1 MVIAI
6 GHNRRRA
13 RSSSFT
19 TPSDSS
25 SGNYGAGRT
34 LVVSLLQL
42 HFFFRICFMI
52 YIKPY
57 RYLAIWPSEL
67 LDFGLLAI
75 QTSDFWTSD
84 FWLSRLRTSR
94 LWIRFLAFRFL
105 DIRILEYRLQTSGP
119 PDFWPSGLI
128 SQCPENVLIG
138 TYWTYLAKPISN
150 SYRSPCMEKSWLTKT
165 PTTLT
170 TMLYVVC

>member
-42 HFFFRICFMI
+42 HFFFRICFII

-57 RYLAIWPSEL
+57 RYLTIWPSEL

-75 QTSDFWTSD
+75 QTSDFW
-84 FWLSRLRTSR
+84 LSGLQTSR
-94 LWIRFLAFRFL
+94 LWISGLQNSGLQTSDFWPSGLL
-105 DIRILEYRLQTSGP
+105 DIRTSGH
-119 PDFWPSGLI
+119 PDFWSSGLI
-128 SQCPENVLIG
+128 SQCPENVLIE
-138 TYWTYLAKPISN
+138 TFWTYLAKPISN

>member
-42 HFFFRICFMI
+42 HFFFRICFII

-57 RYLAIWPSEL
+57 RYLTIWPSEL

-75 QTSDFWTSD
+75 QTSDFW
-84 FWLSRLRTSR
+84 LSGLQTSR
-94 LWIRFLAFRFL
+94 LWISGLHTIGHLDFWQFGHMPCLDQDIFGIPCRLHQSQIPNVLPGRKEQHARRTGVRFFFL
-105 DIRILEYRLQTSGP
+105 DFQRLFLKTNPADSRYIQT
-119 PDFWPSGLI
+119 
-128 SQCPENVLIG
+128 
-138 TYWTYLAKPISN
+138 
-150 SYRSPCMEKSWLTKT
+150 
-165 PTTLT
+165 
-170 TMLYVVC
+170 

>member
-42 HFFFRICFMI
+42 HVFFRICFII

-57 RYLAIWPSEL
+57 RYLTIWPSEL

-75 QTSDFWTSD
+75 QTSDFW
-84 FWLSRLRTSR
+84 LSGLQTSR
-94 LWIRFLAFRFL
+94 LWISGLQNSG
-105 DIRILEYRLQTSGP
+105 LQTS
-119 PDFWPSGLI
+119 DFWPSRLLAI
-128 SQCPENVLIG
+128 
-138 TYWTYLAKPISN
+138 WTTWYSN
-150 SYRSPCMEKSWLTKT
+150 FRPSRLLVIWPSFPMSWLGHFGD
-165 PTTLT
+165 TLLNQSQIPIVLPVWGRADWQKRQQHLRPCC
-170 TMLYVVC
+170 M

>member
-1 MVIAI
+1 MVLYITQSWQVVIAI

-57 RYLAIWPSEL
+57 RYLAIRTFGLWTSGHPDFRLLTIRTSDFQTLDFWPSEFWTTDFRL
-67 LDFGLLAI
+67 LALQTSGHLNYLIFELPAI
-75 QTSDFWTSD
+75 QTSGH
-84 FWLSRLRTSR
+84 
-94 LWIRFLAFRFL
+94 LAL
-105 DIRILEYRLQTSGP
+105 YP
-119 PDFWPSGLI
+119 
-128 SQCPENVLIG
+128 NVL
-138 TYWTYLAKPISN
+138 KMS
-150 SYRSPCMEKSWLTKT
+150 
-165 PTTLT
+165 
-170 TMLYVVC
+170 